1 MSVQSETA
9 RPGSGRRP
17 ARVALAVLAA
27 LTLLGTTASA
37 TAWTLATRLTGNI
50 TVVDVSG
57 QLGARPSEAPLDPEQ
72 EYQPVTILV
81 MGTDTRTGQ
90 GSGFGDASTTS
101 SGNGFSDTAIVLHVS
116 ADRSRALAVSIPRD
130 SWVERPAC
138 DDSGGT
144 VEGKFNEAFAN
155 GGPACTIKAV
165 EALTKVRM
173 DHYVVVD
180 FRGFRA
186 IVDALDGIPVCLEEA
201 VDDEKSG
208 LKLSAGNHVLDGD
221 QALAFARARK
231 TLGDGS
237 DISRIDRQQVFLSA
251 LVRKASEQ
259 NVLTDLPTLYGVL
272 DAATSSL
279 TTDPGLGSL
288 DRLKDL
294 ALSMGDLRPADV
306 RFVTVPWKA
315 RGDGVNIVWNEEKAD
330 EIWTSMRK
338 DSAWPPKASV
348 PAGES
353 EPLTT
358 APEDIRVEVL
368 NGSGTPGQASKAA
381 DQLRKLGFVVTSVA
395 NADRSDYA
403 ATTVVH
409 DPRYDESAR
418 TLAFASKAS
427 AVLDDGSGRTL
438 TLIVGKDWSGV
449 RAVTVAGSGSGS
461 TDSPSNPTPKPAD
474 EVVCVS

>member
-1 MSVQSETA
+1 MSTLSEVDPHA
-9 RPGSGRRP
+9 GMRRP
-17 ARVALAVLAA
+17 ARIALAVLAA

-37 TAWTLATRLTGNI
+37 TAWALANRLTGNI
-50 TVVDVSG
+50 TVVDVSD
-57 QLGARPSEAPLDPEQ
+57 QLGARPSEAPADPAQ
-72 EYQPVTILV
+72 EYEPVTILV

-90 GSGFGDASTTS
+90 GSGFGEATQTS

-130 SWVERPAC
+130 SWVVRPSC
-138 DDSGGT
+138 NGSGGT

-186 IVDALDGIPVCLEEA
+186 IVDALGGIPVCLKEA
-201 VDDEKSG
+201 VDDDKSG
-208 LKLSAGNHVLDGD
+208 LKLAAGEHVLDGD

-251 LVRKASEQ
+251 VVRKASEQ
-259 NVLTDLPTLYGVL
+259 NVLTDLPTLYRVL

-279 TTDPGLGSL
+279 TTDPGLGTL
-288 DRLKDL
+288 ENLKDL
-294 ALSMGDLRPADV
+294 AVSFGDLRPADV

-315 RGDGVNIVWNEEKAD
+315 RGDGINIVWNEDKAD
-330 EIWTSMRK
+330 EIWTAIRK
-338 DSAWPPKASV
+338 DAPWPPKASV
-348 PAGES
+348 PEGQTR
-353 EPLTT
+353 PLTT
-358 APEDIRVEVL
+358 APGDVRVRVL
-368 NGSGTPGQASKAA
+368 NGTGTPGQAGKAA
-381 DQLRKLGFVVTSVA
+381 AQLEKLGFVVTSVG

-418 TLAFASKAS
+418 TLAFAAKTS
-427 AVLDDGSGRTL
+427 AVLSDAQGRTL
-438 TLIVGKDWSGV
+438 TLIVGQDWAGV
-449 RAVTVAGSGSGS
+449 RTVSVAGSGSGG
-461 TDSPSNPTPKPAD
+461 TPSDPTPRPAD